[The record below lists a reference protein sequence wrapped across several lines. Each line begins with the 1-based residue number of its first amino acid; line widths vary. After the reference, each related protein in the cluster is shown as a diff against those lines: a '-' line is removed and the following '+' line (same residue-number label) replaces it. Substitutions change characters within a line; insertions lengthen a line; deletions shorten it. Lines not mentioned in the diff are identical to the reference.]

1 MSPFIQ
7 KLQQSGRAVASVSL
21 AAMLAAALP
30 VGAFA
35 QDGIVA
41 RQQPTQQQP
50 QQPKPPETPPSSP
63 STPPS
68 PDTRQQRERLEE
80 HGTTNPNLPTER
92 ERRNV
97 PAPGQAP
104 AANPAVTPAPGA
116 PAGQDTTGQNPIT
129 QPLALSPEPTH
140 ERTGVDL
147 SQVTPLAL
155 QDAIALALQNNLDI
169 EQFREGVQIA
179 TYNLQAL
186 RGVYDILSSSD
197 INFRSQTIPVASLFA
212 GGGSAF
218 SVTQRTLTA
227 NFITNQY
234 VERTGGFWQAEFD
247 NNRTTT
253 SSTAQL
259 LPTQYNPT
267 LTFSFTQPLMR
278 NFRTD
283 LNRHQIQIAK
293 KSLDLS
299 DSQFRQRVIEIIN
312 QVQRAYWDLV
322 FAIRNEEIARNTVEL
337 TRTQLENNRRQVE
350 AGTAAPIDLRSTEA
364 ALEQRKGDVIT
375 ALQNITTAENVLKA
389 LLIKRQDDKLWT
401 AVINPTDEPPVTS
414 QSFNLDDATRLALK
428 NRPELEQM
436 RLQTEQ
442 KNIDIDFYKNQT
454 KPQVDLVGFYSNTG
468 LAGTPSSTVNPGG
481 FSTFN
486 QGVITSLNTALTA
499 LNLPL
504 FNPAVPEATVVG
516 DSVPSRFRGGYF
528 QSLSNLFSQDFRT
541 YQVGVRLSFP
551 WRNRTAEGNLGRAL
565 AEGRQ
570 LDARQRQ
577 LVQSVQI
584 EVRNA
589 LQAVEA
595 ARQRYE
601 AAHAGAVAANAQL
614 QGELEKFRAGLS
626 TNFFVLQRQTDLAT
640 ALGNEVRAKTDYNKA
655 LADLQRVTGLTL
667 VSNNVQVTA
676 LAPTTS
682 GKK

>member
-1 MSPFIQ
+1 MSSLIQ
-7 KLQQSGRAVASVSL
+7 KLQQSGRVVTSLSL
-21 AAMLAAALP
+21 AALLASALP
-30 VGAFA
+30 IGVFA
-35 QDGIVA
+35 QNGVVA
-41 RQQPTQQQP
+41 RQQQPTQQQP

-63 STPPS
+63 TTPPRN
-68 PDTRQQRERLEE
+68 DTREQRERLEE

-104 AANPAVTPAPGA
+104 VTNPAVTPTPGA
-116 PAGQDTTGQNPIT
+116 PAQDTTGQNPIT
-129 QPLALSPEPTH
+129 QPIAASPEVGH
-140 ERTGVDL
+140 ERIGVDL
-147 SQVTPLAL
+147 SQTVPLAMR
-155 QDAIALALQNNLDI
+155 DAIALALQNNLDI

-179 TYNLQAL
+179 TFNLQAL
-186 RGVYDILSSSD
+186 RGVYDILSSAD
-197 INFRSQTIPVASLFA
+197 VNFRSQTIPVASLFA

-218 SVTQRTLTA
+218 SVTQKTLTA

-234 VERTGGFWQAEFD
+234 VERSGGFWQAEFD

-278 NFRTD
+278 NFKTD
-283 LNRHQIQIAK
+283 LNRRQIQVAK
-293 KSLDLS
+293 KTVDLT

-322 FAIRNEEIARNTVEL
+322 FAIDNEKIARDTVEL

-375 ALQNITTAENVLKA
+375 ALQNITTAENVLKG

-401 AVINPTDEPPVTS
+401 AVISPTDAPPVTA
-414 QSFNLDDATRLALK
+414 QNFNLDEATRLALT
-428 NRPELEQM
+428 NRPELEQV

-454 KPQVDLVGFYSNTG
+454 KPQIDLVGFYSNTG
-468 LAGTPSSTVNPGG
+468 LAGTPSSAVNPGG

-486 QGVITSLNTALTA
+486 QGVITNLNAALSE
-499 LNLPL
+499 LDLPL
-504 FNPAVPEATVVG
+504 FNPVVPAATVVG
-516 DSVPSRFRGGYF
+516 DSVPSRFQGGYF
-528 QSLSNLFSQDFRT
+528 QSLHNLFSQDFRT

-565 AEGRQ
+565 AESRQ

-584 EVRNA
+584 DVRNA

-601 AAHAGAVAANAQL
+601 AAHAGELAAYAQL
-614 QGELEKFRAGLS
+614 QGEQEKFRAGLS
-626 TNFFVLQRQTDLAT
+626 TNFFVLQRQTDYAT

-676 LAPTTS
+676 LAPPT

>member
-1 MSPFIQ
+1 MSSLIK
-7 KLQQSGRAVASVSL
+7 KLQQSGRVVTSLSL
-21 AAMLAAALP
+21 AALLASALP
-30 VGAFA
+30 VGVFA
-35 QDGIVA
+35 QEGVVA
-41 RQQPTQQQP
+41 RQQQPQQQP
-50 QQPKPPETPPSSP
+50 QQPKPPETPPSAP
-63 STPPS
+63 STPPRN
-68 PDTRQQRERLEE
+68 DTREQRERLEE

-92 ERRNV
+92 ERRNL

-104 AANPAVTPAPGA
+104 VTNPAVTPTPGA
-116 PAGQDTTGQNPIT
+116 PATQDTTGQNAIT
-129 QPLALSPEPTH
+129 QPLTLSPEVTPQ
-140 ERTGVDL
+140 RVGVDL
-147 SQVTPLAL
+147 SQTVPLAMR
-155 QDAIALALQNNLDI
+155 DAIALALQNNLDI
-169 EQFREGVQIA
+169 EQYREGVQIA
-179 TYNLQAL
+179 TFNLQAL
-186 RGVYDILSSSD
+186 RGVYDILSTSD
-197 INFRSQTIPVASLFA
+197 VNYRSQTIPVASQFA

-227 NFITNQY
+227 NFLTNQY

-259 LPTQYNPT
+259 LTTQYNPT
-267 LTFSFTQPLMR
+267 LTFSFTQPLLR

-283 LNRHQIQIAK
+283 FNRRQIQVAK

-322 FAIRNEEIARNTVEL
+322 FAIQNEQIARNTVEL

-375 ALQNITTAENVLKA
+375 ALQNITTAENVLKG
-389 LLIKRQDDKLWT
+389 LLIKRQDDKLWS
-401 AVINPTDEPPVTS
+401 AVINPTDEPPVTA
-414 QSFNLDDATRLALK
+414 QNFNLDEATRLALT

-468 LAGTPSSTVNPGG
+468 LAGTPSSLVVNGG
-481 FSTFN
+481 FSNFN
-486 QGVITSLNTALTA
+486 QGVITSLNSALSA

-504 FNPAVPEATVVG
+504 FNPVAPVTTSVGANVPE
-516 DSVPSRFRGGYF
+516 RFNGGYF
-528 QSLSNLFSQDFRT
+528 QSLHNLFSQDFKT
-541 YQVGVRLSFP
+541 YQVGVRFSFP

-565 AEGRQ
+565 AESRQ

-584 EVRNA
+584 DVRNA

-614 QGELEKFRAGLS
+614 QGEQEKFRAGLS
-626 TNFFVLQRQTDLAT
+626 TNFFVLQRQTDFAT

-667 VSNNVQVTA
+667 VTNNVQVTA
-676 LAPTTS
+676 LVPPT